1 MECRTEPLHF
11 ESNDAVFRR
20 MALFASIQ
28 VMADNDEPLC
38 DIAALAAIGEA
49 IAGDQLAAWKESA
62 EGSKEEDPCSHKPQH

>member
-1 MECRTEPLHF
+1 MECRSGNMHF
-11 ESNDAVFRR
+11 EYNDALLRM

-49 IAGDQLAAWKESA
+49 IADDQLAAWKES
-62 EGSKEEDPCSHKPQH
+62 EEEPEKEDPCSQTTQS